1 MMLGVNNCLLLL
13 AAATV
18 AATDPA
24 REGVEEILHD
34 FSLIL
39 PSGMED
45 YANGA
50 GSSLGVD
57 SLLGELVSAIGGGL
71 PDAVLFFLLAFGAAV
86 AIGLASLCPSELS
99 PSVRGGVT
107 VVAGGAL
114 LLSVLPLSA
123 DLAAALDSLGGL
135 FSGVSALLASLAA
148 LGGGGA
154 VAAASAAGTSL
165 TLTLFGGLC
174 GALLPLCS
182 VMLFLGVVSSIG
194 GTASPLLA
202 TVRGWF
208 TRGVGIITAL
218 IGGLFSL
225 QTAVSAIGDSAT
237 LRAIRYAATGT
248 IPVVGGA
255 VSGALSTLAGG
266 VGYASHIIG
275 GGGVAAMLTL
285 ALAPLVRLLL
295 YRLALAAARLV
306 ADSLPDGGS
315 LCLSS
320 LAAGL
325 DSLIAVYSLATVIY
339 LFETVVTLIGVSSLI

>member
-1 MMLGVNNCLLLL
+1 MMRRVNNCLLLL
-13 AAATV
+13 ASVTATP
-18 AATDPA
+18 TDSA
-24 REGVEEILHD
+24 HDGVEEILHD

-39 PSGMED
+39 PSGMEG
-45 YANGA
+45 YADGA

-57 SLLGELVSAIGGGL
+57 SLLGELVTALSGGL

-86 AIGLASLCPSELS
+86 AIGLSSLCATELA
-99 PSVRGGVT
+99 PAVRGGIT

-114 LLSVLPLSA
+114 LLHILPLAS
-123 DLAAALDSLGGL
+123 DLSAALGSLGAL

-148 LGGGGA
+148 LGGGGSL
-154 VAAASAAGTSL
+154 AAASAAGTSL
-165 TLTLFGGLC
+165 TLSLFGGLC
-174 GALLPLCS
+174 AALLPLTA
-182 VMLFLGVVSSIG
+182 VMLVLGVISSIG
-194 GTASPLLA
+194 GGASSLLS

-218 IGGLFSL
+218 LGGLFSL
-225 QTAVSAIGDSAT
+225 QTAVSAVGDSAT
-237 LRAIRYAATGT
+237 LRAIRYAATGS

-275 GGGVAAMLTL
+275 GGGVAAMLTI
-285 ALAPLVRLLL
+285 ALSPLVRLLL
-295 YRLALAAARLV
+295 YRLALATARLV
-306 ADSLPDGGS
+306 ADSLPEGGS

-325 DSLIAVYSLATVIY
+325 DSLIAVYSLATVVY
-339 LFETVVTLIGVSSLI
+339 LFETVVTLIGIGSLF